1 VSSIGIPL
9 EYVVEILSKKNM
21 IVDWLDFYENSVKEG
36 WKPERTFERI
46 RISITDVFG
55 PEFGDESL
63 RRLKKLYH
71 I

>member
-1 VSSIGIPL
+1 
-9 EYVVEILSKKNM
+9 M

-63 RRLKKLYH
+63 RRLKKIVSY
-71 I
+71 IEAPIPKRII